1 MNLLNSTWFYDLINR
16 MKIIENKT
24 LIAFSHTIELISLSY
39 EHSNSQLIKKK
50 LTSFDVY

>member
-1 MNLLNSTWFYDLINR
+1 

-24 LIAFSHTIELISLSY
+24 LIAFSHTIKFISLSY
-39 EHSNSQLIKKK
+39 EHSQLIKKK